1 MNDVWD
7 GAIAELRARAPTSF
21 DRWFCAIQFDGLTDG
36 VLQLRA
42 QNGFVRDF
50 VTTHHLPL
58 LREKIREKTGH
69 AIEVTWVIDSDLA
82 DPVSAR
88 PSEAQLP
95 QAGALQQAGAT
106 ASVLPPAA
114 PLEAV
119 MGERHVGDHSGS
131 VRDGSGR
138 EVSGLNPKYLF
149 ANFVVGPSNDLAHAA
164 ALAAAGAGSVRRGNP
179 LFIFGGTGLG
189 KTHLLHAV
197 GHHIRAS
204 RPDAR
209 IVVVSAE
216 AFTNEFIA
224 ALANKEMDAFRT
236 RYRMQCDLLLMDDV
250 HNLAGREQTQE
261 EFFHTFNTLHSAD
274 KQIVLTSDRDPRE
287 LERMTDRLV
296 SRFTWGLVADVQVP
310 KLETRVAI
318 VKKKAQLEQLELDDD
333 VAVLLAQA
341 VRSNVRELEGALI
354 RLAAQ
359 ASILGRRI
367 DLEFARSVLASS
379 LPSRQAPVSVDEV
392 IRAVSHHF
400 NLSSDDLRGK
410 DRHRS
415 IANARHVAIYLC
427 RQRLK
432 CSYPELGRH
441 FGHRDHT
448 SVMHAVKKVE
458 ALRENDPEMRG
469 HLDAIERRLGS

>member
-1 MNDVWD
+1 MKDVWD
-7 GAIAELRARAPTSF
+7 GAIAELRAKAPTSF

-42 QNGFVRDF
+42 QNAFVRDF

-58 LREKIREKTGH
+58 LREKIRERTGL
-69 AIEVTWVIDSDLA
+69 AVDVTWIIDSELA
-82 DPVSAR
+82 DPVSSR
-88 PSEAQLP
+88 PPEPVGFTTPS
-95 QAGALQQAGAT
+95 T
-106 ASVLPPAA
+106 PPPA
-114 PLEAV
+114 PLEPV
-119 MGERHVGDHSGS
+119 VGEATMREPLQL
-131 VRDGSGR
+131 RDGRDGLP
-138 EVSGLNPKYLF
+138 SGLNPKYLF
-149 ANFVVGPSNDLAHAA
+149 ANFVVGTSNDLAHAA

-204 RPDAR
+204 RPQAR

-261 EFFHTFNTLHSAD
+261 EFFHTFNALHSAD

-379 LPSRQAPVSVDEV
+379 LPARQQPVSVDEV
-392 IRAVSHHF
+392 IRAVCHHF
-400 NLSSDDLRGK
+400 NLRSGDLLGK

>member
-1 MNDVWD
+1 MNEVWD
-7 GAIAELRARAPTSF
+7 GAIAELRAKAPTSF

-69 AIEVTWVIDSDLA
+69 AIEVTWVIDSDLSA
-82 DPVSAR
+82 PVSAR
-88 PSEAQLP
+88 PSE
-95 QAGALQQAGAT
+95 
-106 ASVLPPAA
+106 LPPALDGTA
-114 PLEAV
+114 VPQGLPLPAERTLDARRAEARAA
-119 MGERHVGDHSGS
+119 ESP
-131 VRDGSGR
+131 R
-138 EVSGLNPKYLF
+138 EVFGLNPKYLF

-224 ALANKEMDAFRT
+224 ALANKDMDGFRT
-236 RYRMQCDLLLMDDV
+236 RYRTQCDLLLMDDV

-379 LPSRQAPVSVDEV
+379 LPARHAPVSVDEV

-448 SVMHAVKKVE
+448 SVMHAVKKVG